1 MPHRLRGTGR
11 TAASSV
17 LGRGLCFEWPYLEL
31 HTCPRRESLPSQYT
45 QPAPTRLVAATT
57 APAPSSNS
65 AVAGVRRY
73 SSGCP
78 SKRSER
84 SIIVSSQVTVRRECA
99 FGPGTNSQ
107 TGRERRPSHIL
118 LSFSTV
124 QHIQRSTKTQQ
135 LTNHFTCRGKQ
146 STPLARYPAGV
157 PKKPKKEADGAAW
170 LDAVPEVSLADE
182 VAADE
187 NDDTVES

>member
-1 MPHRLRGTGR
+1 
-11 TAASSV
+11 
-17 LGRGLCFEWPYLEL
+17 
-31 HTCPRRESLPSQYT
+31 
-45 QPAPTRLVAATT
+45 
-57 APAPSSNS
+57 
-65 AVAGVRRY
+65 
-73 SSGCP
+73 
-78 SKRSER
+78 
-84 SIIVSSQVTVRRECA
+84 
-99 FGPGTNSQ
+99 
-107 TGRERRPSHIL
+107 
-118 LSFSTV
+118 
-124 QHIQRSTKTQQ
+124 